1 MAWGWSPLGLNG
13 AFRSN
18 IGCAEKVQRS
28 EPHSLSHRRIIA
40 KASGG
45 GSNLDAGIQARS
57 QARVVRGRLTR
68 SRFVLVLL
76 SSDRRLVAIQ
86 VTDKLAHL
94 MINLKP
100 GSKRDSQTELMT
112 YPAWGYQLESG
123 NWRVNLSGVAWLSP
137 VVFTRRQKMMIRML
151 GNVMKAS
158 PEEMACEVFNDRI
171 TPFMAE
177 ADKRRKI
184 TATIGG
190 QEFSLRKKTRGNG
203 HFRNW
208 LIVPSE
214 LIQRAQD
221 EVDAA
226 PGSQL
231 LPIALSIDGEDASD
245 VVNARL
251 LPHRGVSV
259 VSDIDDTVK
268 DSAVGDRRELLNN
281 TFIREFRLVDGMADA
296 YRTWAAAGAEF
307 HYVSSSPWQ
316 LFEPLMELQ
325 TSFDLPGG
333 TMHLRNF
340 RLRDQLFQKLIIRR
354 QGKRHAI
361 QKLFKCFPERDFV
374 LVGDSGEKDPE
385 IYLKICKRF
394 PGRVK
399 GLFIRDLEHRPMDDE
414 LFGTIK
420 LAMSGNACSRFSSGD
435 DLLGLGLELCQSG
448 QR

>member
-1 MAWGWSPLGLNG
+1 
-13 AFRSN
+13 
-18 IGCAEKVQRS
+18 
-28 EPHSLSHRRIIA
+28 
-40 KASGG
+40 
-45 GSNLDAGIQARS
+45 
-57 QARVVRGRLTR
+57 
-68 SRFVLVLL
+68 
-76 SSDRRLVAIQ
+76 
-86 VTDKLAHL
+86 

-100 GSKRDSQTELMT
+100 VGKRDSQTQLQT

-151 GNVMKAS
+151 GKVMKAS
-158 PEEMACEVFNDRI
+158 EEEMECDLFRNRV

-214 LIQRAQD
+214 LVERAQED
-221 EVDAA
+221 TSMRSQILPVSLTVD
-226 PGSQL
+226 G
-231 LPIALSIDGEDASD
+231 DEDATD

-251 LPHRGVSV
+251 LPHRGLSI

-268 DSAVGDRRELLNN
+268 DSDVSDRRELLNN
-281 TFIREFRLVDGMADA
+281 TFIRDFRCVDGMPETF
-296 YRTWAAAGAEF
+296 RQWAKTGAEF

-316 LFEPLMELQ
+316 LFGPLVGLQ
-325 TSFDLPGG
+325 ENFDLPIG

-340 RLRDQLFQKLIIRR
+340 SFRDQLFKKLKMRR
-354 QGKRHAI
+354 QGKGMAI
-361 QKLFKCFPERDFV
+361 QRLLKCYPQRDFV

-385 IYLKICKRF
+385 IYLKICKRN
-394 PGRVK
+394 PGRIK
-399 GLFIRDLEHRPMDDE
+399 GLFIRDLEHRRMDDA
-414 LFGTIK
+414 LFREIEDV
-420 LAMSGNACSRFSSGD
+420 MDGNLCSRFSTGD
-435 DLLGLGLELCQSG
+435 DLLQLGSDLF
-448 QR
+448 RH